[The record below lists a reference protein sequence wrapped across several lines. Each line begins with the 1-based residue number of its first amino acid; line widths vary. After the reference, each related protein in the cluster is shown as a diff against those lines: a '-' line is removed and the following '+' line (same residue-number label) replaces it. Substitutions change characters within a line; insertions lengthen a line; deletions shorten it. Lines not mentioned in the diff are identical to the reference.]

1 MNPKT
6 TIGWC
11 VLLLA
16 GTLTCTASAEESKQ
30 YEDAMEGYSL
40 RIPAGA
46 QRLDITREQR
56 RNGRIAQWVIGDEQT
71 GQTQWALSVDRL
83 SFPAVHADMEAW
95 LTAEIGQW
103 LRTEAPVE
111 VASSQTQRI
120 SGYPALVLRGTIK
133 SVAPADE
140 NEEKAPALQAR
151 QAWVQIRTRSLP
163 HPELEPPAKLQI
175 TDFLVFRLTALP
187 DGNVD
192 RSWARLLENITI
204 TDPTQALEEMN
215 QAVENAVNIIAEI
228 RLRETLADV
237 LPDEP
242 EYFIIRQGRDAVGWM
257 AQKGGPE
264 RRVDQM
270 DWGLRTY
277 GMTQLPNQPARV
289 ESRHSFIDRHFDFER
304 WSIRIEITD
313 GKGHGQVMIEKGL
326 RQDQQVFAEAQVD
339 DQFRSHTE
347 TLTPFLQSVYLPRLC
362 AGVLPRLLDLDTPA
376 SYVFAEYSSTTDEFT
391 QRSIQVAGP
400 ARIMLNGQTVEAIK
414 IIDQPN
420 FNDDTQVLYV
430 DKEGR
435 VLKVEIDGGYTRE
448 RTDRQSLLREFPDAG
463 NVIRQLRK
471 VE

>member
-1 MNPKT
+1 
-6 TIGWC
+6 
-11 VLLLA
+11 
-16 GTLTCTASAEESKQ
+16 
-30 YEDAMEGYSL
+30 
-40 RIPAGA
+40 
-46 QRLDITREQR
+46 
-56 RNGRIAQWVIGDEQT
+56 
-71 GQTQWALSVDRL
+71 
-83 SFPAVHADMEAW
+83 
-95 LTAEIGQW
+95 
-103 LRTEAPVE
+103 
-111 VASSQTQRI
+111 
-120 SGYPALVLRGTIK
+120 
-133 SVAPADE
+133 
-140 NEEKAPALQAR
+140 
-151 QAWVQIRTRSLP
+151 
-163 HPELEPPAKLQI
+163 
-175 TDFLVFRLTALP
+175 
-187 DGNVD
+187 
-192 RSWARLLENITI
+192 
-204 TDPTQALEEMN
+204 
-215 QAVENAVNIIAEI
+215 
-228 RLRETLADV
+228 
-237 LPDEP
+237 
-242 EYFIIRQGRDAVGWM
+242 
-257 AQKGGPE
+257 
-264 RRVDQM
+264 
-270 DWGLRTY
+270 
-277 GMTQLPNQPARV
+277 LPNQPARV